1 MDVEEVSCGCI
12 DDGPARLARR
22 NIRRWKVRRG
32 EYWKNGAEYVYGS
45 VDRGPG
51 IIGETR
57 IRGIRGRMARN
68 KKVIAI

>member
-45 VDRGPG
+45 VDRGWTRYNRGNEDPWNTRQD
-51 IIGETR
+51 GE
-57 IRGIRGRMARN
+57 
-68 KKVIAI
+68 K